1 MARVGKRHTEPLKNK
16 RFMARCVGK
25 NCRKTAVVRHE
36 DATKS
41 EQKQQIYGE
50 QNTATLAEIAQAN
63 EEEQSFGI
71 HFSKHRPASRRIHT
85 RPLERS

>member
-1 MARVGKRHTEPLKNK
+1 MTHCADKDHK
-16 RFMARCVGK
+16 
-25 NCRKTAVVRHE
+25 KTRVVRHLNT
-36 DATKS
+36 AKS
-41 EQKQQIYGE
+41 KQKQQNYGE

-71 HFSKHRPASRRIHT
+71 YFSKHRPASRRIYT

>member
-1 MARVGKRHTEPLKNK
+1 
-16 RFMARCVGK
+16 MARCVGK
-25 NCRKTAVVRHE
+25 DCRKTAVVRHE

-63 EEEQSFGI
+63 EEE
-71 HFSKHRPASRRIHT
+71 
-85 RPLERS
+85 

>member
-1 MARVGKRHTEPLKNK
+1 VARVGKRHTEPLKNK

-25 NCRKTAVVRHE
+25 DCRKTAVVRHE

-63 EEEQSFGI
+63 EE
-71 HFSKHRPASRRIHT
+71 
-85 RPLERS
+85 